1 MSSMLHTLHDGSR
14 LRILGAKDLIKL
26 PVWHGN
32 RIIDTTHV
40 KKIKEGIG
48 HNVQKLDFGY
58 RIVTFTENDAGGN
71 PVEVSYIIDGQHRHR
86 VLCNHY
92 QENLGESDFAVVVLE
107 KFVNSEHEIISHF
120 KELNTQKPID
130 WKSDPVMLANLYVNE
145 LCLAFNSKQIL
156 IRPSTTKRPYLSA
169 DAIRSEFK
177 VYADRLKDS
186 PEEVKAFVQRVKEY
200 NDKELA
206 RAPAA
211 TILSPKNM
219 VEIIQK
225 AASHKFMLAVN
236 PRLPWIKECLG

>member
-1 MSSMLHTLHDGSR
+1 MSAMLHTLHDGSR

-40 KKIKEGIG
+40 QKIKDGIR

-58 RIVTFTENDAGGN
+58 RIVSFTEKDAGGN
-71 PVEVSYIIDGQHRHR
+71 PVQVSYIIDGQHRHR

-92 QENLGESDFAVVVLE
+92 QENLCEPDFPVVVLE
-107 KFVNSEHEIISHF
+107 KFVESEHEIIGHF

-145 LCLAFNSKQIL
+145 LCLAFNSPKVC

-177 VYADRLKDS
+177 LHADRLKDS
-186 PEEVKAFVQRVKEY
+186 PEEVKAFVQRVKAY
-200 NDKELA
+200 NQRELDH
-206 RAPAA
+206 APVA
-211 TILSPKNM
+211 ILHTKPALSEM
-219 VEIIQK
+219 IQK
-225 AASHKFMLAVN
+225 AISHNFILAVN